1 MNLKLAG
8 KVALVTGSA
17 RGIGRAI
24 AMRLAE
30 DGASVVINASKS
42 LKDAKAAL
50 SLLPSNGDLQKHIF
64 IKADVSDPSA
74 ITKMMTG
81 IARRY
86 GRLDILV
93 NNAGTTRFIDH
104 ARLDKLTH
112 DIFDTIYKVNLRG
125 AFLCVQKALPL
136 LARSESALVVNIASI
151 AATTAVGSNIAYCA
165 TKAGIVNMTK
175 SLARAL
181 APKIRVNSVSPGLTE
196 TDLIKGWDSYRVE
209 QIKKTPLGRLA
220 RCEDVASLVAALAE
234 DMPYVTGQ
242 DIAVDGGRTL
252 G

>member
-1 MNLKLAG
+1 MGLKLAG
-8 KVALVTGSA
+8 KVALITGST
-17 RGIGRAI
+17 RGIGLAI
-24 AMRLAE
+24 AIRLAE

-42 LKDAKAAL
+42 LKDAKATL
-50 SLLPSNGDLQKHIF
+50 CSLPSSGDPQKHMF
-64 IKADVSDPSA
+64 IKADVSNPGA
-74 ITKMMTG
+74 ITGMMAG

-104 ARLDKLTH
+104 ARLDKLTP

-136 LARSESALVVNIASI
+136 LKKSENALVVNIASI

-181 APKIRVNSVSPGLTE
+181 APKIRVNSVSPALTE
-196 TDLIKGWDSYRVE
+196 TDLIKGWDSYRAE

-220 RCEDVASLVAALAE
+220 RCEDVASCVAALAE

-242 DIAVDGGRTL
+242 DIVVDGGRTL